1 MGRPKRI
8 GYELAPREGNENLY
22 AMLDG
27 LIEKHHEHLTNARIA
42 LAWNLTWQPD
52 VDGRC
57 TLGKCKRASD
67 LDRELAPY
75 DFVIM
80 LRHEFFESA
89 EVTDA
94 QRLALI
100 DHELCHAEVA
110 LEDGGDEP
118 KVDTKGR
125 TVYRIRKHD
134 LEEFSSVVA
143 RHGIWRRDIEDFAA
157 MLERARKT
165 EGKTDEQLL
174 ELRNRIVEAGIE
186 NEARE
191 LLRRVKDGEKGL
203 DVVDDIMA
211 RKLAQN
217 PKIRRAIE
225 RMRPKEGSVTISVE
239 GPGLPESSVTLHSD
253 GRTE

>member
-1 MGRPKRI
+1 MGKPKSI
-8 GYELAPREGNENLY
+8 SYELAPREGNESLY

-27 LIEKHHEHLTNARIA
+27 LIEEHHEHLTNARIA

-80 LRHEFFESA
+80 LRHEFFENP

-110 LEDGGDEP
+110 LEDNDEP

-134 LEEFSSVVA
+134 IEEFSSVVA

-165 EGKTDEQLL
+165 NGKTDEELL

-191 LLRRVKDGEKGL
+191 LLRRVKAGENGAE
-203 DVVDDIMA
+203 VVDEIMA
-211 RKLAQN
+211 KKLAQN

-225 RMRPKEGSVTISVE
+225 AMRPKEGSVTITHDGE
-239 GPGLPESSVTLHSD
+239 SVTLNAD
-253 GRTE
+253 GSNE